1 MGASYAYAVGNVR
14 ARESSLLTRQ
24 DLDQLLVL
32 SGADELLSVLRDKA
46 WAGRRPTDPP
56 PEWTICFG
64 RKPCPVAVSG
74 RHYAGFFFV

>member
-32 SGADELLSVLRDKA
+32 SGTDELLSVLRDK
-46 WAGRRPTDPP
+46 GLGGPP
-56 PEWTICFG
+56 
-64 RKPCPVAVSG
+64 AD
-74 RHYAGFFFV
+74 